1 MIVVSIKETKHVTM
15 KPESVSV
22 VVNKV
27 GIFHSVILIAV
38 YISPTVNF
46 AKNTLTTKTS
56 LTLFVKLVNRATIKN
71 FILDSANL
79 VKTVT
84 VDSATEPSALVTG
97 VVKTVG
103 MPKVNS
109 IFVSY
114 LVQTSVHGISVK
126 GSGGNANRVVKWDIT
141 VPIV

>member
-1 MIVVSIKETKHVTM
+1 MTM
-15 KPESVSV
+15 KPECVST

-27 GIFHSVILIAV
+27 GIFHFVILIAV

-46 AKNTLTTKTS
+46 AKNTRTTKTS
-56 LTLFVKLVNRATIKN
+56 LMSFVKLVNQATIKN

-103 MPKVNS
+103 IPKVNS
-109 IFVSY
+109 IYVST
-114 LVQTSVHGISVK
+114 LVQTSVLGISVK
-126 GSGGNANRVVKWDIT
+126 GSGGNASRVVKWDIT

>member
-1 MIVVSIKETKHVTM
+1 MTM
-15 KPESVSV
+15 KLESVST

-46 AKNTLTTKTS
+46 AKNTRTTKTS
-56 LTLFVKLVNRATIKN
+56 LMSFVKLVNQATIKN

-79 VKTVT
+79 VSIVT
-84 VDSATEPSALVTG
+84 EDSATEPSALVTG
-97 VVKTVG
+97 VVRTVG

-109 IFVSY
+109 IFVST
-114 LVQTSVHGISVK
+114 LVQTSVLRISVK
-126 GSGGNANRVVKWDIT
+126 GSGGNANRVVK
-141 VPIV
+141 

>member
-1 MIVVSIKETKHVTM
+1 MEINARPLAVIIVSVKETKHVTM
-15 KPESVSV
+15 KPECVST

-46 AKNTLTTKTS
+46 AKNTRTTKTS
-56 LTLFVKLVNRATIKN
+56 LMSFVKLVNQATIKN

-79 VKTVT
+79 VNTVT
-84 VDSATEPSALVTG
+84 ADSATEPSALVTG

-103 MPKVNS
+103 MPKVNN
-109 IFVSY
+109 IFVST
-114 LVQTSVHGISVK
+114 LVQTSVHGISVI
-126 GSGGNANRVVKWDIT
+126 G
-141 VPIV
+141 